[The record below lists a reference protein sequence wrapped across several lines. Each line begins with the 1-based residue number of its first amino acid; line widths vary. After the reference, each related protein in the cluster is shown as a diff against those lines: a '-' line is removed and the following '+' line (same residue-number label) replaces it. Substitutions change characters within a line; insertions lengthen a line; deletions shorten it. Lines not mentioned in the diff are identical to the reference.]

1 MFPKGNK
8 MALEDYMLPCP
19 TKKFL
24 GIECFGCGM
33 QRSLAL
39 LLDGEFYKAFQ
50 MFPAI
55 YTTLAFFFFVAL
67 SFIDKKRSYG
77 SILIGLGVINAMIMV
92 VAYFIKHPIF

>member
-1 MFPKGNK
+1 

-19 TKKFL
+19 TKKYL

-33 QRSLAL
+33 QRAIAL
-39 LLDGEFYKAFQ
+39 LLRGDFEGAFN

-55 YTTLAFFFFVAL
+55 YTTILFFFFVIL
-67 SFIDKKRSYG
+67 HFIDRKRNYG
-77 SILIGLGVINAMIMV
+77 NVLITLALLNVVVMV

>member
-1 MFPKGNK
+1 

-19 TKKFL
+19 TKKYL

-33 QRSLAL
+33 QRALAL
-39 LLDGEFYKAFQ
+39 LLKGDFEGAFN

-55 YTTLAFFFFVAL
+55 YTTILFFFFVIL
-67 SFIDKKRSYG
+67 HFIDRKRNYCNV
-77 SILIGLGVINAMIMV
+77 LITLALLNVVVMV

>member
-1 MFPKGNK
+1 

-19 TKKFL
+19 TKKYF

-39 LLDGEFYKAFQ
+39 LLRGDFQEAFN
-50 MFPAI
+50 MFPAV
-55 YTTLAFFFFVAL
+55 YTTLLFFFFVVI
-67 SFIDKKRSYG
+67 SFVDRQRNYG
-77 SILIGLGVINAMIMV
+77 KILIMLGISNAIIMV